1 MPTKTFA
8 LLALVLITDAL
19 PGSAQ
24 SRGQIKPVES
34 ARVSVSQAAPDF
46 TLTDQEGKARRFR
59 SLAGK
64 VVLATFIYTTCP
76 DVCPLLTAKF
86 AAIQRELKSAKRD
99 DFFLVSIT
107 TDPKTDTPKVL
118 KAYGDRYH
126 ADFQSWAF
134 LTGSEADLKNAWR
147 AFGVSVNARDEGKS
161 QHTTVTTLIDPRG
174 VRRINYYGDRW
185 QEKDVVND
193 LIQLMKAQ

>member
-1 MPTKTFA
+1 MLTKAFA
-8 LLALVLITDAL
+8 LLSLVLAAHAL
-19 PGSAQ
+19 AGFAQ
-24 SRGQIKPVES
+24 TRGQIKPVES
-34 ARVSVSQAAPDF
+34 AKVSVSQAAPDF
-46 TLTDQEGKARRFR
+46 SLTDHEGKPWRSR

-64 VVLATFIYTTCP
+64 VVLATFIYTTCT

-86 AAIQRELKSAKRD
+86 AEIQRQLKSAKRN

-134 LTGSEADLKNAWR
+134 LTGSEADLKNVWR
-147 AFGVSVNARDEGKS
+147 AFGVSVNARDKGKS

-193 LIQLMKAQ
+193 LIQLIKVR